1 MDELLFNLALFVVVR
16 KGRDDDGLLLT
27 RVVRTVIRT
36 AKGNETGLL
45 AVGRCVLFR
54 LASGALLC
62 SACCQRAHHGFHRRA
77 RTRTS

>member
-36 AKGNETGLL
+36 VKGNETGLL
-45 AVGRCVLFR
+45 AVGLRFVSSCFR
-54 LASGALLC
+54 RSALLC
-62 SACCQRAHHGFHRRA
+62 LLP
-77 RTRTS
+77 TRTSWISS

>member
-36 AKGNETGLL
+36 VKGNETGLL
-45 AVGRCVLFR
+45 AVGRFVSSCFR
-54 LASGALLC
+54 RSALLC
-62 SACCQRAHHGFHRRA
+62 LLP
-77 RTRTS
+77 TRTSWISS